1 MGLAQC
7 LVLISLN
14 IRCSLNTIKLKQA
27 LHHCCEL
34 AKRWNVCYAFSNS
47 TDPKAKLFPSKPLLL
62 MFFTSHLVAQ
72 FRNLEAVQETSVLFL
87 PPVHT
92 QTHLRSHR
100 VMRIPSHQHLLD
112 PAPPT
117 PHPVRHHLCCAPQAS
132 LLLPSTAAPR
142 MSPCDHLPMQTGQ
155 VIFSAENLRTSHELL
170 RLGLNSLAQPI

>member
-14 IRCSLNTIKLKQA
+14 IKCSLNTIKLKQA

-34 AKRWNVCYAFSNS
+34 AKRWKVCYAFSNS
-47 TDPKAKLFPSKPLLL
+47 TDPKAKLFSSKPLLL

-72 FRNLEAVQETSVLFL
+72 FRNLEAVQETSVLFP

-112 PAPPT
+112 PAPPPRILSAT
-117 PHPVRHHLCCAPQAS
+117 TSAVPLRPHCCCPRPPLLACLPASSLAS
-132 LLLPSTAAPR
+132 LCAFSRAIFFQCKLVRSSSLLKT
-142 MSPCDHLPMQTGQ
+142 
-155 VIFSAENLRTSHELL
+155 
-170 RLGLNSLAQPI
+170 